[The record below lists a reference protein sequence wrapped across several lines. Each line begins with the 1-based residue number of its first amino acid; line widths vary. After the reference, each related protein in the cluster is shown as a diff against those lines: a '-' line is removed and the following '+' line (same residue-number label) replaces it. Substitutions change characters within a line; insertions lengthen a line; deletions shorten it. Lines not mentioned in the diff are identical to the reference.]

1 MKYLCVRIVYPDD
14 VHAIPCQSLVGIE
27 GLLEYD
33 NDYECI
39 FVGGYNETDGDICIP
54 MTKESYIGLLN
65 VLKLR
70 DVVDTELYGFH
81 YDDDTFEAIY
91 DVIKER
97 NRHASWKE

>member
-1 MKYLCVRIVYPDD
+1 MKYLCVRIVYPDGIHD
-14 VHAIPCQSLVGIE
+14 TPCQSLVGID

-33 NDYECI
+33 NEYECM
-39 FVGGYNETDGDICIP
+39 FVGGYGNEDSDICIP
-54 MTKESYIGLLN
+54 ITKEAYIGLLN

-81 YDDDTFEAIY
+81 YDDETFASIY